1 MTELKLRQAIHETL
15 EGIKK
20 LRVASQT
27 HPVEAMR
34 ELCREADATGRRGNA
49 ASMRELDAGALKP
62 VRDT

>member
-1 MTELKLRQAIHETL
+1 MTESELRQAIHETL

-34 ELCREADATGRRGNA
+34 ELRRKRMLRAKRNQRFDARVGCRCAET
-49 ASMRELDAGALKP
+49 SP
-62 VRDT
+62 